1 MEGGEGVH
9 LEKVDKEGLS
19 EEMAFKQRPGKG
31 GKE

>member
-1 MEGGEGVH
+1 MEDGEGVH

-19 EEMAFKQRPGKG
+19 EEMAFKPSPGKG